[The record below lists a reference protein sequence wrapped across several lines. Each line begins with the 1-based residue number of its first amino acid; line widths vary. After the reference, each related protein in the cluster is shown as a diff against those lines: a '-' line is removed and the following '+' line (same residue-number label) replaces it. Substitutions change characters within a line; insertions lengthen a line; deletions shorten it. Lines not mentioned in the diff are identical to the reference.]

1 MGRARSLNLVPNRPY
16 FLAHG
21 GVIIRVPS
29 SLELDFA
36 TRYACCAPPATT
48 PTDVK
53 DSLLRMIEHGYEAV
67 GLLDS
72 TPQQEPGLQVV
83 EALLQSRSHAI
94 PSSQWRSMVRGRCD
108 WQGCQAKQ
116 STALDTRKGGGKGA
130 GEALCWPLRP
140 HPMEAHG
147 AAGRYT
153 AQYFLGGVSGMRC
166 KPPTLKCFYIAGA
179 RP

>member
-1 MGRARSLNLVPNRPY
+1 M
-16 FLAHG
+16 
-21 GVIIRVPS
+21 
-29 SLELDFA
+29 
-36 TRYACCAPPATT
+36 PA
-48 PTDVK
+48 DVK

-116 STALDTRKGGGKGA
+116 GTALGTRKGGGKGA
-130 GEALCWPLRP
+130 GEASCWLLRL

-153 AQYFLGGVSGMRC
+153 AHNVSMG
-166 KPPTLKCFYIAGA
+166 GA
-179 RP
+179 RHEVQAANLEVLLHCRCPTVSCRPS